1 MRLGPG
7 GKVSEEGKPRE
18 TRIFNGK
25 QYLMETALPGD
36 VAIVRAHKAD
46 EAGNCQ
52 LRSVLLIFCRGIL
65 RTHFI
70 LGAPPKLLG
79 Q

>member
-1 MRLGPG
+1 MKTEASKAFKDTLLQTGQIPTRMGPG
-7 GKVSEEGKPRE
+7 GKVQEEGRPRE

-52 LRSVLLIFCRGIL
+52 LR
-65 RTHFI
+65 
-70 LGAPPKLLG
+70 
-79 Q
+79 